1 MLYLYKSLKLGNA
14 LATDTTAA
22 EFLLQAVSLR
32 GKLTAA
38 ALWFFP
44 HFG

>member
-22 EFLLQAVSLR
+22 EFLGCRLSL
-32 GKLTAA
+32 LEVN
-38 ALWFFP
+38 
-44 HFG
+44 